1 MMLNSKILACTQND
15 IDILVETIRKSFRC
29 VAQRFGL
36 TQENAPLHPS
46 NCTENWIKADMNRGV
61 TYFVVENENQIAGC
75 VACEMASPEV
85 LYLERLAVLPE
96 HRQRGYGKALVNH
109 VLSKARELGASCVS
123 IGIIAEH
130 TELKN
135 WYGKIGFIEKESKK
149 FLNLPFHVTFMTYK
163 L

>member
-1 MMLNSKILACTQND
+1 MMLNSKILSCTQED
-15 IDILVETIRKSFRC
+15 IENLVETIRKSFRN
-29 VAQRFGL
+29 VAEHFGL

-61 TYFVVENENQIAGC
+61 TYFVMENENRIAGC

-96 HRQRGYGKALVNH
+96 HRQRGLGKALVNH

-135 WYGKIGFIEKESKK
+135 WYRKIGFIEKENKK
-149 FLNLPFHVTFMTYK
+149 FLNLPFNMTFMTYK